1 LEKQSKGVSFV
12 DRDTNQ
18 SHVNIVNEI
27 KAYVEKHYMEDITLN
42 DLSIKYYMTSSYLS
56 KIFKKV
62 SGITFRK
69 YLYTF
74 RIQQAKRM
82 LLNKG
87 TNSMEKLCSM
97 VGFKDVSYFY
107 RVFQRTEGM
116 TPTEYIDSMSVIK
129 KVI

>member
-1 LEKQSKGVSFV
+1 M

-62 SGITFRK
+62 SGVTFRK